1 MVDILHLK
9 YETLNFWKDLILSC
23 CSWFFRGMC
32 HVTFKLRSFFW
43 LNFVNPNQTSFL
55 FDTWCSEI
63 TLALNPTYLIM
74 SLDLDSYCI
83 SDFILRIIGILKN

>member
-1 MVDILHLK
+1 
-9 YETLNFWKDLILSC
+9 
-23 CSWFFRGMC
+23 MC